1 MYQPK
6 SEKQTEDIEPKS
18 GYRELGFRTVGK
30 PDCISNTDSINN
42 KDLYKGNIKS
52 CNVKQRQYDYS
63 VIPKSSPRYD
73 VKTLINEEI
82 FGSN

>member
-1 MYQPK
+1 MPESDNRTK
-6 SEKQTEDIEPKS
+6 ENEPKS
-18 GYRELGFRTVGK
+18 DNPDMGYRILRKSDG
-30 PDCISNTDSINN
+30 ISNNLALSN
-42 KDLYKGNIKS
+42 KDLYKGNINS

-82 FGSN
+82 FGSK